1 MVRNFSDSERYIKE
15 LFCKGTAFIINNKHY
30 EITLSDKPTCSKGE
44 PKTDLYI
51 LVRELETNT
60 RKELKISVKKSNA
73 DFLENKISCERA
85 LAIFGQDW
93 KYIINACTMQLED
106 KFKSKPLIYKR
117 KKGKTNAGSITL
129 GWKFELLNKSSGKL
143 SNKIALSKRQ
153 VIDVYSGTNLPDDK
167 KNALIK
173 GNRVTNSGI
182 ANCLLIGNTELYT
195 TAQDVI
201 NNIIPITAYVESHP
215 DIYLACKALNYRT
228 FEQKFDGNRP
238 LCVFVDWNVKSGKL
252 TPNIRFDAPLVTCGN
267 AAASKLLNA
276 MKTLSITTTD
286 NITPQNVSSIDFVY

>member
-1 MVRNFSDSERYIKE
+1 MSRNFSDSERYIKK
-15 LFCKGTAFIINNKHY
+15 LFCKGTTFINNNKHY
-30 EITLSDKPTCSKGE
+30 EIILSDKPTCSKGE

-51 LVRELETNT
+51 LVNELETNT

-73 DFLENKISCERA
+73 DFLENKISDERA

-93 KYIINACTMQLED
+93 KYIINACTMQLKG
-106 KFKSKPLIYKR
+106 KFKSKPLIYKH

-129 GWKFELLNKSSGKL
+129 GWKFELLNKSSGEL
-143 SNKIALSKRQ
+143 SNKIALSKKQ
-153 VIDVYSGTNLPDDK
+153 VIDVYSGTNLPNDK
-167 KNALIK
+167 KNTLIK
-173 GNRVTNSGI
+173 ESRVPNSGI

-201 NNIIPITAYVESHP
+201 NNIIPITTYVESHP

-238 LCVFVDWNVKSGKL
+238 LCVFVDWDVKNGKL
-252 TPNIRFDAPLVTCGN
+252 TPDVRFDAPLVTCGN
-267 AAASKLLNA
+267 AVASKLLNA

-286 NITPQNVSSIDFVY
+286 DITLQNVSSTDFVY